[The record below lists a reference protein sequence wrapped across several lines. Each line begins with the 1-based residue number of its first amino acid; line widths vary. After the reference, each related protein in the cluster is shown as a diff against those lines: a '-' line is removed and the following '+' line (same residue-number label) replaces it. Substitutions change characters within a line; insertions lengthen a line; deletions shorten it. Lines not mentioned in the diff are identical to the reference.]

1 MHGLV
6 LYNNTRSYATQS
18 RKKLDMKKQR
28 VIILVIDSCGVG
40 AMPDAAKW
48 GDEGS
53 NTLVGASRAAG
64 FAIPNMR
71 DMGIWNIDGL
81 PHAQAVAT
89 PIAAYG
95 RMAER
100 SQGKD
105 TTVGHWEI
113 AGVVSPRPFPTY
125 PDGFPPEVIAAFE
138 KAVGRKCLC
147 NKPYSG
153 TQVIAD
159 YGREHVATGYPIVYT
174 SADSVFQIA
183 AHEDVIPVEELYDIC
198 RKVRAGLVGEHG
210 VGRVI
215 ARPFAGEYP
224 YVRTERRRD
233 FSLVPPP
240 TMLNRLSQAGISV
253 YAVGKITD
261 IFAGSGVTDA
271 VRTHNNAEGLQC
283 TLDWLR
289 GDGRGLCFVNLVDTD
304 MIYGHRRDVQGYGD
318 ALGRIDLALGE
329 MMHLMR
335 EDDLLI
341 ITADHGCDPSFR
353 GTDHT
358 REYVP
363 VLFYGEGVVAQNLG
377 TLPTFADVSATVLD
391 NFGLSPIEG
400 ESLMGKLFAE

>member
-1 MHGLV
+1 
-6 LYNNTRSYATQS
+6 
-18 RKKLDMKKQR
+18 MKKQR
-28 VIILVIDSCGVG
+28 IIIIVIDSCGVG
-40 AMPDAAKW
+40 AMPDAVKW

-53 NTLVGASRAAG
+53 NTLVGASGATG
-64 FAIPNMR
+64 FSIPHLTE
-71 DMGIWNIDGL
+71 MGIWHIDGL
-81 PHAQAVAT
+81 PTKGSSVP
-89 PIAAYG
+89 PIAAFG

-138 KAVGRKCLC
+138 QHVGRKCLC

-153 TQVIAD
+153 TKVIAD
-159 YGREHVATGYPIVYT
+159 YGMEHIATGYPIVYT

-183 AHEDVIPVEELYDIC
+183 AHEDVIPVDELYDIC
-198 RKVRAGLVGEHG
+198 RKVRAGLVGIHG

-224 YVRTERRRD
+224 FYRTERRRD

-240 TMLNRLSQAGISV
+240 TMLNKLQEAGVGV
-253 YAVGKITD
+253 YAVGKIGD
-261 IFAGSGVTDA
+261 IFAESGINKLW
-271 VRTHNNAEGLQC
+271 RTHNNDEGLRC
-283 TLDWLR
+283 TLDWVR
-289 GDGRGLCFVNLVDTD
+289 GEQSGLCFVNLVDTD

-329 MMHLMR
+329 MMPLMR
-335 EDDLLI
+335 EGDLLI
-341 ITADHGCDPSFR
+341 ITADHGCDPSFK

-363 VLFYGEGVVAQNLG
+363 VLFYGQGVVPQNLG

-391 NFGLSPIEG
+391 NFGLPPLEG
-400 ESLMGKLFAE
+400 TSLMGKLFAE

>member
-1 MHGLV
+1 M
-6 LYNNTRSYATQS
+6 N
-18 RKKLDMKKQR
+18 KQR
-28 VIILVIDSCGVG
+28 IIILVIDSCGVG

-53 NTLVGASRAAG
+53 NTLVGASHAAG
-64 FAIPNMR
+64 FAIPHLT

-81 PHAQAVAT
+81 PLGKGVAS

-113 AGVVSPRPFPTY
+113 AGVISPRPFPTY
-125 PDGFPPEVIAAFE
+125 PEGFPPEVIAAFE
-138 KAVGRKCLC
+138 EHIGRKCLC

-153 TQVIAD
+153 TKVIAD
-159 YGREHVATGYPIVYT
+159 YGREHIATGYPIVYT

-183 AHEDVIPVEELYDIC
+183 AHEDVIPVEELYAIC
-198 RKVRAGLVGEHG
+198 RKVRAGLVGVHG

-224 YVRTERRRD
+224 FYRTERRRD

-240 TMLNRLSQAGISV
+240 TMLNRLEEAGV
-253 YAVGKITD
+253 DTFAVGKITD
-261 IFAGSGVTDA
+261 IFAGSGISDF
-271 VRTHNNAEGLQC
+271 VRTHGNAEGLSC
-283 TLDWLR
+283 TLDWVR
-289 GDGRGLCFVNLVDTD
+289 SGRTGLCFVNLVDTD

-318 ALGRIDLALGE
+318 ALVQIDNCLGE
-329 MMHLMR
+329 MMPLMG
-335 EDDLLI
+335 DGDLLI
-341 ITADHGCDPSFR
+341 ITADHGCDPSFK

-363 VLFYGEGVVAQNLG
+363 VLFYGSGVVPQNLG
-377 TLPTFADVSATVLD
+377 TLPTFADISATVLD
-391 NFGLSPIEG
+391 NFGLPPIAG
-400 ESLMGKLFAE
+400 ESLMDRLFQ